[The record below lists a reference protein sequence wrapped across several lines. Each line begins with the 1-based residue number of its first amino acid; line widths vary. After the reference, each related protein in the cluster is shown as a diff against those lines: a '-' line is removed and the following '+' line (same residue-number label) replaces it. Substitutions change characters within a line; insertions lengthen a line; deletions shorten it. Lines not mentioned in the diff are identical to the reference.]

1 MTQGSNRLETK
12 RNKAYIILVTI
23 NLNIFFEVVKVSRTF
38 VGGGGMNP
46 YRQIIPERHGFL
58 IFIIWLIGNPGV
70 LRILTYVD
78 QLVQPSQE
86 ISKTK

>member
-46 YRQIIPERHGFL
+46 YRNQ
-58 IFIIWLIGNPGV
+58 GV
-70 LRILTYVD
+70 LRILTVVD